1 VMVRVTKVDDGSRA
15 VRGGWHAAIVRIQCF
30 GFGSRGEAMG

>member
-1 VMVRVTKVDDGSRA
+1 VMVRVTKIEDESRA
-15 VRGGWHAAIVRIQCF
+15 VRGGWHAAIVRIQYF